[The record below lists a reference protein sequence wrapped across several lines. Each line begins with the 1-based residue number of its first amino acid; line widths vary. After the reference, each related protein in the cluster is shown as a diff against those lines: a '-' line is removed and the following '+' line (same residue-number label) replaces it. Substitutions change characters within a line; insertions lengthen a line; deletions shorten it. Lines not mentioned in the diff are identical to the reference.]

1 MEKLSYSGEV
11 TVYLLLHKRSKKVN
25 PHLYWVMYRNIYG
38 IYWFTKILEKV
49 GTTKKYTFVEPQ
61 ETLTTES
68 TLDNMMKGPS
78 DINYLQLQ
86 PY

>member
-1 MEKLSYSGEV
+1 M
-11 TVYLLLHKRSKKVN
+11 YLLLHKRAKKVN
-25 PHLYWVMYRNIYG
+25 PHLYWVMYRNIYQ
-38 IYWFTKILEKV
+38 IYCFTKILEKV
-49 GTTKKYTFVEPQ
+49 GNTKKYTFVEPQ